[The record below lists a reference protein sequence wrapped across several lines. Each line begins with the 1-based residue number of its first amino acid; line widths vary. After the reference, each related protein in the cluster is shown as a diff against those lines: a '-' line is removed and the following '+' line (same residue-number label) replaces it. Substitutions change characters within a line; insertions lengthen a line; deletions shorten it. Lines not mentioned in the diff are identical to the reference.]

1 MLASTPADSMNH
13 IPGALGIPYQFN
25 FNAFRASPDF
35 SNYLYGSGLEGGIG
49 LMVAR
54 GSAAQRGRP

>member
-25 FNAFRASPDF
+25 FNAFR
-35 SNYLYGSGLEGGIG
+35 SNPFED
-49 LMVAR
+49 VD
-54 GSAAQRGRP
+54 GRAKPGHDWNCRTYA